1 MLKFLPK
8 VRNNSEIDS
17 SCQSNPL
24 GKLNDSLTSFICFIS
39 DSTRDDSEN
48 IDCYVPIESATT
60 VLKGKISN

>member
-24 GKLNDSLTSFICFIS
+24 GELNDSLTSFILSLTGLELLLEALIFGLIDS
-39 DSTRDDSEN
+39 DFTFLGQNLRL
-48 IDCYVPIESATT
+48 I
-60 VLKGKISN
+60 

>member
-24 GKLNDSLTSFICFIS
+24 GELNDSLTSFICSVSIVL
-39 DSTRDDSEN
+39 EM
-48 IDCYVPIESATT
+48 ILEIPI
-60 VLKGKISN
+60 IHPY